1 MSEDKE
7 KFTAEEQDEN
17 SKTEFENRIAEQSKK
32 VVNTYHSMESG
43 IIRIF
48 RAFSE
53 FFDKVVF
60 NEKYSKIVALV
71 LALILYGVYNYNTM
85 INSYN
90 STLRYARPLSNVAVT
105 ARYNTDTFELSGLPA
120 TANITITGDAANVT
134 SALSS
139 GGSVVAN
146 LEGLTEGTHE
156 VRLSGEG
163 FGDNVTV
170 VVDPSSVTV
179 TLKKKTTR
187 QFDLSYDFINQ
198 TGMESIYS
206 IGTPEFEYTKVNVRA
221 SKDTLDSIAFVKALI
236 DVSGKAD
243 TFEQDARLV
252 AYNSDGY
259 PVAADIVPD
268 TVHVTVPVT
277 SPNKTVPVEVQVT
290 GEIPDGK
297 AIASITTDQQSVTIY
312 GNETVLSGIDKV
324 IVTLNASTINKD
336 STILRPIVLPTGVN
350 SSNINQITMT
360 ITLGEGVSKEI
371 TGIPIN
377 YRNNVNNYK
386 ASQPDNKTTT
396 SVTVFGTKE
405 NVDAVASSDINV
417 YVDMK
422 DAQPG
427 LQQFQLQVDQPTGGL
442 VRYSLNESMY
452 ELNVLGE
459 TNTDSDN
466 SGGAESNN
474 N

>member
-1 MSEDKE
+1 MSEKKKDFNDDRE
-7 KFTAEEQDEN
+7 SRN
-17 SKTEFENRIAEQSKK
+17 KTELANRIAEQSQK
-32 VVNTYHSMESG
+32 VADTYRNMESG
-43 IIRIF
+43 LF
-48 RAFSE
+48 RVFRWFSG

-60 NEKYSKIVALV
+60 NQKYSKIVALV
-71 LALILYGVYNYNTM
+71 LAVLLYVIYNYNTM
-85 INSYN
+85 VASYT
-90 STLRYARPLSNVAVT
+90 STLRYARPLNNVPVT
-105 ARYNTDTFELSGLPA
+105 ARFNTDTFELSGLPA

-134 SALSS
+134 NALTS
-139 GGSVVAN
+139 GGSVIAN
-146 LEGLTEGTHE
+146 LEGLTEGQHD

-163 FGDNVTV
+163 FGENVTV
-170 VVDPSSVTV
+170 VVEPSTVTV
-179 TLKKKTTR
+179 VLKKKTTR

-198 TGMESIYS
+198 TDMESIYS
-206 IGTPEFEYTKVNVRA
+206 IGTPVFEYTKINVRA

-243 TFEQDARLV
+243 NFEQDARLV
-252 AYNSDGY
+252 AYNADGY
-259 PVAADIVPD
+259 PVNADIVPD
-268 TVHVTVPVT
+268 TVHVSVPVT
-277 SPNKTVPVEVQVT
+277 SPNKTVPIEVQVS

-324 IVTLNASTINKD
+324 IVTLNAATISKD

-350 SSNINQITMT
+350 SSNINQITMS

-405 NVDAVASSDINV
+405 NVDAVVTSDINV

-442 VRYSLNESMY
+442 VRYSLTESTY

-459 TNTDSDN
+459 TNPDSDN
-466 SGGAESNN
+466 SGSGSNDD
-474 N
+474 

>member
-1 MSEDKE
+1 MTEKKNDFLDEKE
-7 KFTAEEQDEN
+7 SRN
-17 SKTEFENRIAEQSKK
+17 KTELANRIAEQSQK
-32 VVNTYHSMESG
+32 VANTYRSMESG
-43 IIRIF
+43 LFRIF
-48 RAFSE
+48 RWFSG
-53 FFDKVVF
+53 FFDRIIF
-60 NEKYSKIVALV
+60 NQKYSKVVALV
-71 LALILYGVYNYNTM
+71 LAVLLYAVYNYNTM
-85 INSYN
+85 VASYT
-90 STLRYARPLSNVAVT
+90 STLRYARPLNNVPVT

-120 TANITITGDAANVT
+120 TANITITGDASNVT
-134 SALSS
+134 NALTS
-139 GGSVVAN
+139 GGSVIAN
-146 LEGLTEGTHE
+146 LEGLTEGQHD
-156 VRLSGEG
+156 VKLSGEG

-170 VVDPSSVTV
+170 VVDPSTV
-179 TLKKKTTR
+179 RVVLKKKTTR

-206 IGTPEFEYTKVNVRA
+206 IGTPEFEYTKINVRA

-243 TFEQDARLV
+243 NFEQDARLV
-252 AYNSDGY
+252 AYNAAGY
-259 PVAADIVPD
+259 PVEADIVPE

-277 SPNKTVPVEVQVT
+277 SPNKTVPIEVQVS

-312 GNETVLSGIDKV
+312 GSETVLSGIDRV
-324 IVTLNASTINKD
+324 IVTLNAATISKD

-350 SSNINQITMT
+350 SSNINQITMS
-360 ITLGEGVSKEI
+360 ITLGEGVTKEI

-377 YRNNVNNYK
+377 YRNNVHNYK

-405 NVDAVASSDINV
+405 NVDAVVIGDINV

-442 VRYSLNESMY
+442 VRYSLNESLY
-452 ELNVLGE
+452 ELNVLGDG
-459 TNTDSDN
+459 NQDSDN
-466 SGGAESNN
+466 STGTESNN
-474 N
+474 D

>member
-1 MSEDKE
+1 MTEKKNDFLDEKE
-7 KFTAEEQDEN
+7 SR
-17 SKTEFENRIAEQSKK
+17 SKTELANRIAEQSQK
-32 VVNTYHSMESG
+32 VANTYRNMESG
-43 IIRIF
+43 LFRIF
-48 RAFSE
+48 HWFSG
-53 FFDKVVF
+53 FFDKIIF
-60 NEKYSKIVALV
+60 NQKYSKIVALV
-71 LALILYGVYNYNTM
+71 LAVILYAVYNYNTM
-85 INSYN
+85 VASYT
-90 STLRYARPLSNVAVT
+90 STLRYARPLSNVPVA

-120 TANITITGDAANVT
+120 TANVTVTGDAANVT
-134 SALSS
+134 NALSS
-139 GGSVVAN
+139 GGTVIAN
-146 LEGLTEGTHE
+146 LEGLTEGQHD

-170 VVDPSSVTV
+170 VVEPSTVTV
-179 TLKKKTTR
+179 VLKKKTTR

-206 IGTPEFEYTKVNVRA
+206 IGQPEFEYTKINVRA

-243 TFEQDARLV
+243 NFEQDARLV
-252 AYNSDGY
+252 AYNADGY
-259 PVAADIVPD
+259 PVQADIVPD
-268 TVHVTVPVT
+268 TVHVSVPVT
-277 SPNKTVPVEVQVT
+277 SPNKTVPIEVQVT

-312 GNETVLSGIDKV
+312 GSETVLSGIDRV
-324 IVTLNASTINKD
+324 IVTLNAATINKD

-350 SSNINQITMT
+350 SSNINQITMS
-360 ITLGEGVSKEI
+360 ITLGEGISKEI

-405 NVDAVASSDINV
+405 NVDAVVTSDINV

-442 VRYSLNESMY
+442 VRYSLNESLY

-459 TNTDSDN
+459 SNSDSDN
-466 SGGAESNN
+466 SGASDSNN
-474 N
+474 D

>member
-1 MSEDKE
+1 MTEKNNDFLDEKE
-7 KFTAEEQDEN
+7 SS
-17 SKTEFENRIAEQSKK
+17 SKTELANRIAEQSKK
-32 VVNTYHSMESG
+32 VANTYRNMESG
-43 IIRIF
+43 LFRIF
-48 RAFSE
+48 RWFSG
-53 FFDKVVF
+53 FFDKIIF
-60 NEKYSKIVALV
+60 NQKYSKIVALV
-71 LALILYGVYNYNTM
+71 LAVILYAVYNYNTM
-85 INSYN
+85 VASYA
-90 STLRYARPLSNVAVT
+90 STLRYARPLSNVPVA

-120 TANITITGDAANVT
+120 TANVTVTGDASNVT
-134 SALSS
+134 NALSS
-139 GGSVVAN
+139 GGTVIAN
-146 LEGLTEGTHE
+146 LEGLTEGQHD

-163 FGDNVTV
+163 FGENVTV
-170 VVDPSSVTV
+170 VVEPSTVTV
-179 TLKKKTTR
+179 VLKKKTTR

-206 IGTPEFEYTKVNVRA
+206 IGQPEFEYTKINVRA

-243 TFEQDARLV
+243 NFEQDARLV
-252 AYNSDGY
+252 AYNADGY
-259 PVAADIVPD
+259 PVQADIVPE

-277 SPNKTVPVEVQVT
+277 SPNKTVPIEVQVS

-312 GNETVLSGIDKV
+312 GNETVLSGIDRV
-324 IVTLNASTINKD
+324 IVTLNAATINKD

-350 SSNINQITMT
+350 SSNINQITMS
-360 ITLGEGVSKEI
+360 ITLGEGISKEI

-405 NVDAVASSDINV
+405 NVDAVVTSDINV

-427 LQQFQLQVDQPTGGL
+427 LQQFQLQVEQPVGGL
-442 VRYSLNESMY
+442 VRYSLNESLY

-459 TNTDSDN
+459 TNSDSDN
-466 SGGAESNN
+466 SGASNSNN
-474 N
+474 D

>member
-1 MSEDKE
+1 MTEKKNDFLDEKE
-7 KFTAEEQDEN
+7 SR
-17 SKTEFENRIAEQSKK
+17 SKTELANRIAEQSQK
-32 VVNTYHSMESG
+32 VANTYRNMESG
-43 IIRIF
+43 LFRIF
-48 RAFSE
+48 RWFSG
-53 FFDKVVF
+53 FFDKIIF
-60 NEKYSKIVALV
+60 NQKYSKIVALV
-71 LALILYGVYNYNTM
+71 LAVILYAVYNYNTM
-85 INSYN
+85 VASYT
-90 STLRYARPLSNVAVT
+90 STLRYARPLSNVPVA

-120 TANITITGDAANVT
+120 TANVTVTGDAANVT
-134 SALSS
+134 NALSS
-139 GGSVVAN
+139 GGTVIAN
-146 LEGLTEGTHE
+146 LEGLTEGQHD

-170 VVDPSSVTV
+170 VVEPSTVTV
-179 TLKKKTTR
+179 VLKKKTTR

-206 IGTPEFEYTKVNVRA
+206 IGQPEFEYTKINVRA

-243 TFEQDARLV
+243 NFEQDARLV
-252 AYNSDGY
+252 AYNADGY
-259 PVAADIVPD
+259 PVQADIVPD
-268 TVHVTVPVT
+268 TVHVNVPVT
-277 SPNKTVPVEVQVT
+277 SPNKTVPIEVQVT

-312 GNETVLSGIDKV
+312 GSETVLSGIDRV
-324 IVTLNASTINKD
+324 IVTLNAATINKD

-350 SSNINQITMT
+350 SSNINQITMS
-360 ITLGEGVSKEI
+360 ITLGEGISKEI

-405 NVDAVASSDINV
+405 NVDAVVTSDINV

-442 VRYSLNESMY
+442 VRYSLNESLY

-459 TNTDSDN
+459 SNSDSDN
-466 SGGAESNN
+466 SGASDSNN
-474 N
+474 D

>member
-1 MSEDKE
+1 MTEKKNDFLDEKE
-7 KFTAEEQDEN
+7 SR
-17 SKTEFENRIAEQSKK
+17 SKTELANRIAEQSQK
-32 VVNTYHSMESG
+32 VANTYRNMESG
-43 IIRIF
+43 LFRIF
-48 RAFSE
+48 RWFSG
-53 FFDKVVF
+53 FFDKIIF
-60 NEKYSKIVALV
+60 NQKYSKIVALV
-71 LALILYGVYNYNTM
+71 LAVILYAVYNYNTM
-85 INSYN
+85 VASYT
-90 STLRYARPLSNVAVT
+90 STLRYARPLSNVPVA

-120 TANITITGDAANVT
+120 TANVTVTGDAANVT
-134 SALSS
+134 NALSS
-139 GGSVVAN
+139 GGTVIAN
-146 LEGLTEGTHE
+146 LEGLTEGQHD

-170 VVDPSSVTV
+170 VVEPSTVTV
-179 TLKKKTTR
+179 VLKKKTTR

-206 IGTPEFEYTKVNVRA
+206 IGQPEFEYTKINVRA

-243 TFEQDARLV
+243 NFEQDARLV
-252 AYNSDGY
+252 AYNADGY
-259 PVAADIVPD
+259 PVQADIVPD
-268 TVHVTVPVT
+268 TVHVSVPVT
-277 SPNKTVPVEVQVT
+277 SPNKTVPIEVQVT

-312 GNETVLSGIDKV
+312 GSETVLSGIDRV
-324 IVTLNASTINKD
+324 IVTLNAATINKD

-350 SSNINQITMT
+350 SSNINQITMS
-360 ITLGEGVSKEI
+360 ITLGEGISKEI

-405 NVDAVASSDINV
+405 NVDAVVTSDINV

-442 VRYSLNESMY
+442 VRYSLNESLY

-459 TNTDSDN
+459 SNSDSDN
-466 SGGAESNN
+466 SGASDSNN
-474 N
+474 D

>member
-1 MSEDKE
+1 MTE
-7 KFTAEEQDEN
+7 KKNDFLDEKDSG
-17 SKTEFENRIAEQSKK
+17 SKTELANRIAEQSQK
-32 VVNTYHSMESG
+32 VANTYRSMESSLF
-43 IIRIF
+43 RIF
-48 RAFSE
+48 RSFSG
-53 FFDKVVF
+53 FFDRIIF
-60 NEKYSKIVALV
+60 NQKYSKIVALV
-71 LALILYGVYNYNTM
+71 LAILLYAVYNYNTM
-85 INSYN
+85 VASYT
-90 STLRYARPLSNVAVT
+90 STLRYARPLSNVPVT

-120 TANITITGDAANVT
+120 TANVTVTGDAGNVT
-134 SALSS
+134 NALTS
-139 GGSVVAN
+139 GGSVIAN
-146 LEGLTEGTHE
+146 LEGLTEGQHE
-156 VRLSGEG
+156 IKLSGEG

-170 VVDPSSVTV
+170 VVDPSTVTV

-206 IGTPEFEYTKVNVRA
+206 IGQPEFEYTKINVRA
-221 SKDTLDSIAFVKALI
+221 SKETLDSIAFVKALI

-243 TFEQDARLV
+243 NFEQDARLI
-252 AYNSDGY
+252 AYDANGF
-259 PVAADIVPD
+259 PVQADIVPD
-268 TVHVTVPVT
+268 TVHVRVPVT
-277 SPNKTVPVEVQVT
+277 SPNKTVPIEVQVS

-312 GNETVLSGIDKV
+312 GSETVLSGIDRV
-324 IVTLNASTINKD
+324 IVTLNAATISKD

-350 SSNINQITMT
+350 SSNINQITMS

-371 TGIPIN
+371 TGIPIS

-396 SVTVFGTKE
+396 TVTVFGTKE
-405 NVDAVASSDINV
+405 NVDAVNAANIVV

-442 VRYSLNESMY
+442 VRYSLNESLY

-459 TNTDSDN
+459 TNSDSDN
-466 SGGAESNN
+466 SGASDSNN
-474 N
+474 D

>member
-1 MSEDKE
+1 MTENKKDFLDEKE
-7 KFTAEEQDEN
+7 TRN
-17 SKTEFENRIAEQSKK
+17 KTELANRIAEQSQK
-32 VVNTYHSMESG
+32 VANTYRSMESG
-43 IIRIF
+43 LFRIF
-48 RAFSE
+48 RWFSG
-53 FFDKVVF
+53 FFDRIIF
-60 NEKYSKIVALV
+60 NQKYSKIVALV
-71 LALILYGVYNYNTM
+71 LAVLLYAIYNYNTM
-85 INSYN
+85 VASYT
-90 STLRYARPLSNVAVT
+90 STLRYARPLNNVPVT

-134 SALSS
+134 NALTS
-139 GGSVVAN
+139 GGSVIAN
-146 LEGLTEGTHE
+146 LEGLTEGQHD
-156 VRLSGEG
+156 VKLSGEG

-170 VVDPSSVTV
+170 VVEPSTV
-179 TLKKKTTR
+179 RVVLKKKTTR

-206 IGTPEFEYTKVNVRA
+206 IGTPEFEYTKINVRA

-243 TFEQDARLV
+243 NFEQDARLV
-252 AYNSDGY
+252 AYNAAGY
-259 PVAADIVPD
+259 PVEADIVPD

-277 SPNKTVPVEVQVT
+277 SPNKTVPIEVQVS

-312 GNETVLSGIDKV
+312 GSETVLSGIDRV
-324 IVTLNASTINKD
+324 IVTLNAATINKD

-350 SSNINQITMT
+350 SSNINQITMS
-360 ITLGEGVSKEI
+360 ITLGEGVTKEI

-405 NVDAVASSDINV
+405 NVDAVVIGDINV

-442 VRYSLNESMY
+442 VRYSLNESLY
-452 ELNVLGE
+452 ELNVLGDSSP
-459 TNTDSDN
+459 DSDN
-466 SGGAESNN
+466 STGTESNN
-474 N
+474 D

>member
-1 MSEDKE
+1 MTEKKNDFLDEKE
-7 KFTAEEQDEN
+7 AR
-17 SKTEFENRIAEQSKK
+17 SKTELANRIAEQSKK
-32 VVNTYHSMESG
+32 VANTYRNMESG
-43 IIRIF
+43 VFRIF
-48 RAFSE
+48 RWFSG
-53 FFDKVVF
+53 FFDKIIF
-60 NEKYSKIVALV
+60 NQKYSKIVALV
-71 LALILYGVYNYNTM
+71 LAVILYAVYNYNTM
-85 INSYN
+85 VASYA
-90 STLRYARPLSNVAVT
+90 STLRYARPLSNVPVA

-120 TANITITGDAANVT
+120 SANVTVTGDAANVT
-134 SALSS
+134 NALSS
-139 GGSVVAN
+139 GGTVIAN
-146 LEGLTEGTHE
+146 LEGLTEGQHD
-156 VRLSGEG
+156 VRLTGEG
-163 FGDNVTV
+163 FGENVTV
-170 VVDPSSVTV
+170 VVEPSTVTV
-179 TLKKKTTR
+179 VLKKKTTR

-206 IGTPEFEYTKVNVRA
+206 IGQPEFEYTKINVRA

-252 AYNSDGY
+252 AYNADGY
-259 PVAADIVPD
+259 PVQADIVPE
-268 TVHVTVPVT
+268 TVHVKVPVT
-277 SPNKTVPVEVQVT
+277 SPNKTVPIEVQVS

-312 GNETVLSGIDKV
+312 GSETVLSGIDRV
-324 IVTLNASTINKD
+324 IVTLNAATINKD

-350 SSNINQITMT
+350 SSNINQITMS
-360 ITLGEGVSKEI
+360 ITLGDGVSKEI

-405 NVDAVASSDINV
+405 NVDKVVTSDINV

-427 LQQFQLQVDQPTGGL
+427 LQQFQLQVDQPVGGL
-442 VRYSLNESMY
+442 VRYTLTESQY

-459 TNTDSDN
+459 TNSDSDN
-466 SGGAESNN
+466 SGASDSNN
-474 N
+474 D

>member
-1 MSEDKE
+1 MTEKKNDFLDEKE
-7 KFTAEEQDEN
+7 SR
-17 SKTEFENRIAEQSKK
+17 SKTELANRIAEQSQK
-32 VVNTYHSMESG
+32 VANTYRNMESG
-43 IIRIF
+43 LFRIF
-48 RAFSE
+48 RWFSG
-53 FFDKVVF
+53 FFDKIIF
-60 NEKYSKIVALV
+60 NQKYSKIVALV
-71 LALILYGVYNYNTM
+71 LAVILYAVYNYNTM
-85 INSYN
+85 VASYT
-90 STLRYARPLSNVAVT
+90 STLRYARPLSNVPVA

-120 TANITITGDAANVT
+120 TANVTVTGDAANVT
-134 SALSS
+134 NALSS
-139 GGSVVAN
+139 GGTVIAN
-146 LEGLTEGTHE
+146 LEGLTEGQHD

-170 VVDPSSVTV
+170 VVEPSTVTV
-179 TLKKKTTR
+179 VLKKKTTR

-206 IGTPEFEYTKVNVRA
+206 IGQPEFEYTKINVRA

-243 TFEQDARLV
+243 NFEQDARLV
-252 AYNSDGY
+252 AYNADGY
-259 PVAADIVPD
+259 PVQADIVPD
-268 TVHVTVPVT
+268 TVHVSVPVT
-277 SPNKTVPVEVQVT
+277 SPNKTVPIEVQVT

-312 GNETVLSGIDKV
+312 GSETVLSGIDRV
-324 IVTLNASTINKD
+324 IVTLNAATINKD

-350 SSNINQITMT
+350 SSNINQITMS
-360 ITLGEGVSKEI
+360 ITLGEGISKEI

-405 NVDAVASSDINV
+405 NVDAVVTSDINV

-442 VRYSLNESMY
+442 VRYSLNESLY

-459 TNTDSDN
+459 SNSDSDN
-466 SGGAESNN
+466 SSASDSNN
-474 N
+474 D

>member
-1 MSEDKE
+1 MTENKKDFLDEKE
-7 KFTAEEQDEN
+7 SRN
-17 SKTEFENRIAEQSKK
+17 KTELANRIAEQSQK
-32 VVNTYHSMESG
+32 VANTYRSMESG
-43 IIRIF
+43 LFRIF
-48 RAFSE
+48 RWFSG
-53 FFDKVVF
+53 FFDRIIF
-60 NEKYSKIVALV
+60 NQKYSKIVALV
-71 LALILYGVYNYNTM
+71 LAVLLYAIYNYNTM
-85 INSYN
+85 VASYT
-90 STLRYARPLSNVAVT
+90 STLRYARPLNNVPVT

-134 SALSS
+134 NALTS
-139 GGSVVAN
+139 GGSVIAN
-146 LEGLTEGTHE
+146 LEGLTEGQHD
-156 VRLSGEG
+156 VKLSGEG

-170 VVDPSSVTV
+170 VVEPSTV
-179 TLKKKTTR
+179 RVVLKKKTTR

-206 IGTPEFEYTKVNVRA
+206 IGTPEFEYTKINVRA

-243 TFEQDARLV
+243 NFEQDARLV
-252 AYNSDGY
+252 AYNAAGY
-259 PVAADIVPD
+259 PVEADIVPD

-277 SPNKTVPVEVQVT
+277 SPNKTVPIEVQVS

-312 GNETVLSGIDKV
+312 GSETVLSGIDRV
-324 IVTLNASTINKD
+324 IVTLNAATINKD

-350 SSNINQITMT
+350 SSNINQITMS
-360 ITLGEGVSKEI
+360 ITLGEGVTKEI

-405 NVDAVASSDINV
+405 NVDAVVIGDINV

-442 VRYSLNESMY
+442 VRYSLNESLY
-452 ELNVLGE
+452 ELNVLGDG
-459 TNTDSDN
+459 NQDSDN
-466 SGGAESNN
+466 STGTESNN
-474 N
+474 D

>member
-1 MSEDKE
+1 MTEKKNDFLDEKE
-7 KFTAEEQDEN
+7 TR
-17 SKTEFENRIAEQSKK
+17 SKTELANRIAEQSQK
-32 VVNTYHSMESG
+32 VANTYRNMESG
-43 IIRIF
+43 LFRIF
-48 RAFSE
+48 RWFSG
-53 FFDKVVF
+53 FFDKVIF
-60 NEKYSKIVALV
+60 NQKYSKIVALV
-71 LALILYGVYNYNTM
+71 LAVILYAVYNYNTM
-85 INSYN
+85 VASYA
-90 STLRYARPLSNVAVT
+90 STLRYARPLSNVPVA

-120 TANITITGDAANVT
+120 TANVTVTGDAANVT
-134 SALSS
+134 NALSS
-139 GGSVVAN
+139 GGTVIAN
-146 LEGLTEGTHE
+146 LEGLTEGQHD

-163 FGDNVTV
+163 FGENVTV
-170 VVDPSSVTV
+170 VVEPSTVTV
-179 TLKKKTTR
+179 VLKKKTTR

-206 IGTPEFEYTKVNVRA
+206 IGQPEFEYTKINVRA

-252 AYNSDGY
+252 AYNADGY
-259 PVAADIVPD
+259 PVQADIVPE
-268 TVHVTVPVT
+268 TVHVSVPVT
-277 SPNKTVPVEVQVT
+277 SPNKTVPIEVQVS

-312 GNETVLSGIDKV
+312 GSETVLSGIDRV
-324 IVTLNASTINKD
+324 IVTLNAATINKD

-350 SSNINQITMT
+350 SSNINQITMS
-360 ITLGEGVSKEI
+360 ITLGDGVSKEI

-405 NVDAVASSDINV
+405 NVDKVVTSDINV

-427 LQQFQLQVDQPTGGL
+427 LQQFQLQVDQPVGGL
-442 VRYSLNESMY
+442 VRYSLTESQY

-459 TNTDSDN
+459 TNSDSDN
-466 SGGAESNN
+466 SGASDSNN
-474 N
+474 D

>member
-1 MSEDKE
+1 MSEKKKDFNDDRE
-7 KFTAEEQDEN
+7 SRN
-17 SKTEFENRIAEQSKK
+17 KTELANRIAEQSQK
-32 VVNTYHSMESG
+32 VADTYRNMESG
-43 IIRIF
+43 LF
-48 RAFSE
+48 RVFRWFSG

-60 NEKYSKIVALV
+60 NQKYSKIVALV
-71 LALILYGVYNYNTM
+71 LAVLLYVIYNYNTM
-85 INSYN
+85 VASYT
-90 STLRYARPLSNVAVT
+90 STLRYARPLNNVPVT
-105 ARYNTDTFELSGLPA
+105 ARFNTDTFELSGLPA

-134 SALSS
+134 NALTS
-139 GGSVVAN
+139 GGSVIAN
-146 LEGLTEGTHE
+146 LEGLTEGQHD

-163 FGDNVTV
+163 FGENVTV
-170 VVDPSSVTV
+170 VVEPSTVTV
-179 TLKKKTTR
+179 VLKKKTTR

-198 TGMESIYS
+198 TDMESIYS
-206 IGTPEFEYTKVNVRA
+206 IGTPVFEYTKINVRA

-243 TFEQDARLV
+243 NFEQDARLV
-252 AYNSDGY
+252 AYNADGY
-259 PVAADIVPD
+259 PVNADIVPD
-268 TVHVTVPVT
+268 TVHVSVPVT
-277 SPNKTVPVEVQVT
+277 SPNKTVPIEVQVS

-312 GNETVLSGIDKV
+312 GNEMVLSGIDKV
-324 IVTLNASTINKD
+324 IVTLNAATISKD

-350 SSNINQITMT
+350 SSNINQITMS

-405 NVDAVASSDINV
+405 NVDAVVTSDINV

-442 VRYSLNESMY
+442 VRYSLTESTY

-459 TNTDSDN
+459 TNPDSDN
-466 SGGAESNN
+466 SGSGSNDD
-474 N
+474 